1 MSILLCVDLF
11 FFARAMRHPGYSTLT
26 QSTDDGK
33 ATGFLRS
40 PCQITKLPPPPLG
53 EGCQEAPPGWPPLTG
68 ASRWPPPPPS
78 TCPATCGDG
87 LRLPLPRPPVVW
99 GTRPPPRPTT
109 TLIFRLPPGP
119 GCRSGG
125 AYLPTPLGRGFTPP
139 PPGACSPWVVG
150 PRPPYTQT
158 WPSCWNWA
166 AGQ

>member
-1 MSILLCVDLF
+1 
-11 FFARAMRHPGYSTLT
+11 MRHPGYSTLT

-53 EGCQEAPPGWPPLTG
+53 EGLPGSSPRVASADRCVTVATPSTFYLPCHLWGRTAAATSQ
-68 ASRWPPPPPS
+68 ASRCLGYTP
-78 TCPATCGDG
+78 
-87 LRLPLPRPPVVW
+87 
-99 GTRPPPRPTT
+99 PPPRPTT

-139 PPGACSPWVVG
+139 PRCLLPLGGW
-150 PRPPYTQT
+150 PPSSLYANLALLLELGG
-158 WPSCWNWA
+158 WPMKF
-166 AGQ
+166 G